1 MPPHKKGHFNPYW
14 QISGKFLRSFYWKT
28 HPSKKYEY
36 LFIFFLK
43 PGRDAP
49 ELKFISGKFLDEFSM
64 HSTFVEFE
72 KKFVT
77 LEEIKIMTILIF
89 EYLSSE

>member
-1 MPPHKKGHFNPYW
+1 MAFVTTRKMK
-14 QISGKFLRSFYWKT
+14 
-28 HPSKKYEY
+28 
-36 LFIFFLK
+36 
-43 PGRDAP
+43 
-49 ELKFISGKFLDEFSM
+49 ISGKFLDEFSK

-72 KKFVT
+72 KKSSQGA